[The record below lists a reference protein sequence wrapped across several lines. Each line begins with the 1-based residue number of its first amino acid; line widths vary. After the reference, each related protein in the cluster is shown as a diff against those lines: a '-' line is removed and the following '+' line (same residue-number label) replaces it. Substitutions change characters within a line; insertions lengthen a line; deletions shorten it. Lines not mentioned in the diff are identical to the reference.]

1 MKDFFNGH
9 MIKLIDFDYKYEA
22 IVLDNSEFDSKY
34 YIKVFIPELF
44 AYDVPKNAIDIK
56 ENVKIHNIENRK
68 ELLLSNNV
76 YSSNYLKVYP
86 VISNYY
92 INRMDNN
99 FDWLEKEDVSDEEFN
114 QRRELLI
121 KYYKPN
127 IGDTV
132 IVSFFNGNPATPI
145 YSNEFICKKIKDKI
159 PVNDFIKKNDKKDD
173 KKDDGGEIEVEP
185 IDPIDPDYPP
195 VDPDHPIDPDNPPSR
210 YYYYRGYERLLY
222 YNKDIIIK
230 GADVRKIIINFK
242 TIYKDN
248 DDKLS
253 ILNTLRDEFTQEL
266 EIIVKDFQKEYGI
279 TADGVIGPI
288 TYDYIYFLAYNKK

>member
-145 YSNEFICKKIKDKI
+145 YFNEFICKKIKDKI
-159 PVNDFIKKNDKKDD
+159 PVNDFINKNDKKDD

-248 DDKLS
+248 DNKLS

-266 EIIVKDFQKEYGI
+266 ESIVKDFQKEYGI